1 MNSQTG
7 TGSEFDLRRLWAHAT
22 LWVLT
27 FVLCVSPLLAIEK
40 VHGTYFL
47 KLWEVYGIWWVI
59 SLSVASNLVIELA
72 IRRLGTPQWERRS
85 VVLWAISSVLHYTP
99 FLLALV
105 ALATGI
111 SQRFG
116 ISASYLLKIGWLL
129 YSPLALFITAALTT
143 PLRLRIVLNE
153 HRLLWP
159 FSLAFLVLVM
169 VVAPFWISPRSSVEG
184 LHSYFLW
191 WARYRR
197 WWEVLALLS
206 LFVYARRSIPF
217 PLRSWLAEHRVPVGI
232 AAFFGG
238 FLLLCLIP
246 YVLVIIHSGEAGVL
260 YSTLAGGTQTDRV
273 YGEGSHLKWPWD
285 IMYIYNVRINEVQT
299 HYDILSSN
307 GLIVGVMTSIRY
319 HPRLNVLG
327 ILQKEIGPDYAAKI
341 VIPQVQSLV
350 RRVFGQ
356 YTPEEIYTTKRSVI
370 ETALEAA
377 VQEVGERYVT
387 LDAFLV
393 LSIELPPTVQN
404 AIQSKLVQQQL
415 SEEMKFR
422 ISRETQEK
430 ERKLIEAEGIERYN
444 EVVRESFQ
452 STEGNDVNSLL
463 KYKGIEAT
471 LELAKSANTKV
482 IVVGASDRMPLIMDT
497 STTPTSSLFPSFSTS
512 PSPTPQTQQPMPDS
526 TPGPMPSKGG
536 S

>member
-1 MNSQTG
+1 MSSQTE
-7 TGSEFDLRRLWAHAT
+7 TGSESALRSLLAHAT
-22 LWVLT
+22 LWVVT
-27 FVLCVSPLLAIEK
+27 FVLCVSPLLVIEK
-40 VHGTYFL
+40 VHGTYL
-47 KLWEVYGIWWVI
+47 LRLWEVHGIWWVI
-59 SLSVASNLVIELA
+59 SLSVASNLVIKLA
-72 IRRLGTPQWERRS
+72 IRRLGTPQWERMS
-85 VVLWAISSVLHYTP
+85 VVLWAISSVLHYAP
-99 FLLALV
+99 FLLALL

-111 SQRFG
+111 SERFG

-129 YSPLALFITAALTT
+129 YSPFALFITAGLTT

-153 HRLLWP
+153 RRLVWP
-159 FSLAFLVLVM
+159 FSLAFLLLVM
-169 VVAPFWISPRSSVEG
+169 VVAPFWVSPRSSVEG

-191 WARYRR
+191 WERYRR
-197 WWEVLALLS
+197 WWVLIALLS

-217 PLRSWLAEHRVPVGI
+217 PVRFWLAEHRVPVGI

-238 FLLLCLIP
+238 FFLLCLIP
-246 YVLVIIHSGEAGVL
+246 YVLVIVHSGEAGVL

-273 YGEGSHLKWPWD
+273 YGEGSHLKLPWD
-285 IMYIYNVRINEVQT
+285 VMYIYNVRINQVQT
-299 HYDILSSN
+299 HYDVLSSN
-307 GLIVGVMTSIRY
+307 GLTVGVMTSIRY
-319 HPRLNVLG
+319 HPRLHLLG
-327 ILQKEIGPDYAAKI
+327 LLQKEIGPDYAAKI

-350 RRVFGQ
+350 RQVFGQ

-370 ETALEAA
+370 ETTLEAA

-387 LDAFLV
+387 LDALLV

-430 ERKLIEAEGIERYN
+430 ERKLIEAEGIQKYN
-444 EVVRESFQ
+444 QIVRDSLQ

-463 KYKGIEAT
+463 KYRGIDAT

-482 IVVGASDRMPLIMDT
+482 IVVGGSDRMPLIMDT
-497 STTPTSSLFPSFSTS
+497 STTPSSSLVPSSPAPPS
-512 PSPTPQTQQPMPDS
+512 PSPKPQEPRPES
-526 TPGPMPSKGG
+526 TPGPTPSKSG